1 MRKRTG
7 NQLTEN
13 EISVGPGRTC
23 TTVVIVRTRN
33 NRARHGAR
41 PLPHIARVPAFAAGT
56 VPRLFLISQRSTSR
70 HAAEGTATETA
81 IAIPNARRLHDR
93 FASCGT
99 ALLGYSAAGGTI
111 RMRLVHLILAL
122 MLFPAVATAQYE
134 VAPEGLAVTTRSL
147 GEVAVEVR
155 RTGRVARAAE
165 DPTRS
170 GGPRMSIRV
179 YGGSR
184 QLVGG
189 DVNEAARNSA
199 HATLNSLYEGYFPVE
214 DDDIAAV
221 DSATEFGADIIIHLS
236 RRLGLVG
243 GVGLI
248 NSSEECHVEIPARG
262 PNAASEQTSSLT
274 MRSVPARFGLQYSV
288 PLGGRLNLLLE
299 GGKVV
304 ELMYSPGYPVLVV
317 GEGTRTMDRYG
328 PFRDEK
334 DASVGLSGLR
344 YTGGLRVSF

>member
-1 MRKRTG
+1 
-7 NQLTEN
+7 
-13 EISVGPGRTC
+13 
-23 TTVVIVRTRN
+23 
-33 NRARHGAR
+33 
-41 PLPHIARVPAFAAGT
+41 
-56 VPRLFLISQRSTSR
+56 
-70 HAAEGTATETA
+70 
-81 IAIPNARRLHDR
+81 
-93 FASCGT
+93 
-99 ALLGYSAAGGTI
+99 
-111 RMRLVHLILAL
+111 
-122 MLFPAVATAQYE
+122 
-134 VAPEGLAVTTRSL
+134 
-147 GEVAVEVR
+147 
-155 RTGRVARAAE
+155 
-165 DPTRS
+165 
-170 GGPRMSIRV
+170 MSIRV